1 MCAKLKACI
10 VSLINQLTT
19 LITIAK
25 LLFKVKRFQNYLFK
39 DLWKRG
45 INMFKMKN
53 SIRENNSLLVL
64 SEIINRPEV
73 SRAMISELTGLNKA
87 TVSEIVRKLI
97 EDKYVIEI
105 GPGKS
110 TSAGGRRPIQLTVNK
125 KAGVSLSFDVRYDR
139 ISYLAT
145 YLDGEKLEYTVEE
158 KEMNKDNVVES
169 ITKTVKKA
177 QYEIGDSPFGIIG
190 VTVSIH
196 GIVDDNKIEFTPYF
210 NLSEIDLAYALEE
223 QLDLPIHLENEANLS
238 ALAESAFDNDH
249 QNIISFSAH
258 TGIGAGII
266 LDGKLY
272 RGHKGRS
279 GEVGHTI
286 LYPNGKACPCGNQGC
301 LEQYCSTNAV
311 VKRFQ
316 ELKDDTSMTFED
328 LIDSYHK
335 KDPATLN
342 LILQF
347 AKDFGIG
354 LMNVIGNYDPQVVY
368 INSELLEQIPELFR
382 LLKHYL
388 SMTIYRQVSIKQSVL
403 GKKASLYGATVM
415 NLQEFLH
422 VDNVEFSL
430 NMEKVLEG

>member
-1 MCAKLKACI
+1 
-10 VSLINQLTT
+10 
-19 LITIAK
+19 
-25 LLFKVKRFQNYLFK
+25 
-39 DLWKRG
+39 
-45 INMFKMKN
+45 MFKIKN

-87 TVSEIVRKLI
+87 TVSEIVRRLI
-97 EDKYVIEI
+97 KDNYVIEI

-110 TSAGGRRPIQLTVNK
+110 TSVGGRRPIQLTVNK

-145 YLDGEKLEYTVEE
+145 YLDGEKIEYTVQE
-158 KEMNKDNVVES
+158 KEMNKDNIVET
-169 ITKTVKKA
+169 ITSTVNKA
-177 QYEIGDSPFGIIG
+177 KDEIGDIPFGIIG

-196 GIVDDNKIEFTPYF
+196 GIVDHNKIEFTPYF
-210 NLSEIDLAYALEE
+210 NLNEVDLASDLEE
-223 QLDLPIHLENEANLS
+223 SLNLPIHLENEANLS
-238 ALAESAFDNDH
+238 ALAESAFDNEH

-266 LDGKLY
+266 LGGKLY

-301 LEQYCSTNAV
+301 LEQYCSTKAIL
-311 VKRFQ
+311 KRFQ
-316 ELKDDTSMTFED
+316 GLKGDTSLTFDD
-328 LIDSYHK
+328 LINSYHK
-335 KDPATLN
+335 KESPTLN

-354 LMNVIGNYDPQVVY
+354 LMNVIGNYDPEVVY
-368 INSELLEQIPELFR
+368 INSELLEEIPELIS
-382 LLKHYL
+382 LLNHYL
-388 SMTIYRQVSIKQSVL
+388 SMTIYKEVAIKQSLL
-403 GKKASLYGATVM
+403 GKKASLYGATVL

-422 VDNVEFSL
+422 VENVEFSL